1 MKLFIQGNVINAVE
15 VEFKD
20 KDGGIKKT
28 KKVQF
33 LEKTE
38 KGTMELIDVKL
49 DENEKLETI
58 NPGALRLMI
67 DHNSVMNQSADFKYS
82 TVGKFITVL
91 MGYNTE
97 RQSLAEEVITKYW
110 TKLDKPSL
118 LGDLLHHAPFEIF
131 KKYFSFII

>member
-1 MKLFIQGNVINAVE
+1 MKLFIQGSVINAVE

-58 NPGALRLMI
+58 KNGSEIVLQI
-67 DHNSVMNQSADFKYS
+67 EISNFN
-82 TVGKFITVL
+82 GKSYYKQVSGSKIQV
-91 MGYNTE
+91 
-97 RQSLAEEVITKYW
+97 K
-110 TKLDKPSL
+110 
-118 LGDLLHHAPFEIF
+118 
-131 KKYFSFII
+131 

>member
-20 KDGGIKKT
+20 KEGNVKKT

-33 LEKTE
+33 LEKNE

-58 NPGALRLMI
+58 KNGSEIVLQI
-67 DHNSVMNQSADFKYS
+67 EISNFN
-82 TVGKFITVL
+82 GKTFYKQVSGSKIQV
-91 MGYNTE
+91 
-97 RQSLAEEVITKYW
+97 K
-110 TKLDKPSL
+110 
-118 LGDLLHHAPFEIF
+118 
-131 KKYFSFII
+131 

>member
-49 DENEKLETI
+49 DENEKLENI
-58 NPGALRLMI
+58 KNGSEIVLQI
-67 DHNSVMNQSADFKYS
+67 EISNFN
-82 TVGKFITVL
+82 GKSYYKQVSGSKI
-91 MGYNTE
+91 
-97 RQSLAEEVITKYW
+97 QTK
-110 TKLDKPSL
+110 
-118 LGDLLHHAPFEIF
+118 
-131 KKYFSFII
+131 

>member
-58 NPGALRLMI
+58 KNGSEIVLQI
-67 DHNSVMNQSADFKYS
+67 EISNFN
-82 TVGKFITVL
+82 GKSYYKQVSGSKI
-91 MGYNTE
+91 
-97 RQSLAEEVITKYW
+97 QTK
-110 TKLDKPSL
+110 
-118 LGDLLHHAPFEIF
+118 
-131 KKYFSFII
+131 

>member
-20 KDGGIKKT
+20 KEGNVKKT

-38 KGTMELIDVKL
+38 KGTMELIDIKL

-58 NPGALRLMI
+58 KNGSEIVLQI
-67 DHNSVMNQSADFKYS
+67 EISNFN
-82 TVGKFITVL
+82 GKTFYKQVSGSKIQV
-91 MGYNTE
+91 
-97 RQSLAEEVITKYW
+97 K
-110 TKLDKPSL
+110 
-118 LGDLLHHAPFEIF
+118 
-131 KKYFSFII
+131 

>member
-49 DENEKLETI
+49 DENEKIENIKNGSEIVLQIEI
-58 NPGALRLMI
+58 SNF
-67 DHNSVMNQSADFKYS
+67 N
-82 TVGKFITVL
+82 GKSYYKQVSGSKI
-91 MGYNTE
+91 
-97 RQSLAEEVITKYW
+97 QTK
-110 TKLDKPSL
+110 
-118 LGDLLHHAPFEIF
+118 
-131 KKYFSFII
+131 

>member
-58 NPGALRLMI
+58 KNGSEIVLQIEISNFNGKSYYKQVPGSKI
-67 DHNSVMNQSADFKYS
+67 Q
-82 TVGKFITVL
+82 
-91 MGYNTE
+91 
-97 RQSLAEEVITKYW
+97 TK
-110 TKLDKPSL
+110 
-118 LGDLLHHAPFEIF
+118 
-131 KKYFSFII
+131 